1 MNKNLKIKAII
12 KTNEF
17 NVINFRGKKID
28 HVTVANNNFD

>member
-1 MNKNLKIKAII
+1 MNKNLKIKAVI

-17 NVINFRGKKID
+17 NVINFREKIN

>member
-17 NVINFRGKKID
+17 NAINFRGKK
-28 HVTVANNNFD
+28 NRSCNSGK

>member
-17 NVINFRGKKID
+17 NAINFRGKKNRS
-28 HVTVANNNFD
+28 VANNNFD